1 MDGSNAAASLGGP
14 LARGAIERRPEIETN
29 WRDFDPE
36 DDAVILA
43 NIAKNAAVVTGI
55 SSNKNVLLPMILR
68 ERTLDKSDAAG
79 NASESMGE
87 EQYAQAELMLKDI
100 NTLIHSCMG
109 KTVVDC
115 LQGGGTLRD
124 AFERAN
130 PQQQC
135 NNTIGEV
142 RWGITP
148 CWICGSVIPDMG
160 REEDRVHAARGSP
173 AGDKRKHPLS
183 PECEHVFPIAQALCF
198 TGLYEHELFTE
209 MKKTTKNKEK
219 AYVEGL
225 KKEYRWA
232 HRICNQVKNDTH
244 FIKIHGGMFTYN
256 DATVATLL
264 TSILGSTEYQ
274 WPPLPN
280 TKKGE
285 VDRFTGERRIKGGE
299 IITKHLGGRRTVD
312 WATTRIEDIGRQVT
326 PILDIVKSKPPHE
339 HAQETVKDFQAYA
352 ILKGCVPTAL
362 SDVVPVTIYSDRLS
376 LDGKNYPD
384 IFTGEYL
391 SDLAEITI
399 DRLHSLC
406 VQTLLKKV
414 AVDRGLLTDK
424 QRLLEL
430 LGEVTD
436 NLNESADL
444 AYRLKKQN
452 IAAFLLENGITKW
465 QAYQKVFYLMY
476 CLMLVNSV
484 RRKLSEMTTADL
496 HPDADKAIVYEVIKE
511 VLDKEKASLTGFIKD
526 ATGLVASPE
535 AIARGTPKDAYS
547 GTFVKWGIGTSP
559 RGGTRRGKRALHT
572 RRRKL
577 PKLL

>member
-1 MDGSNAAASLGGP
+1 MDESNAAASVGGP
-14 LARGAIERRPEIETN
+14 LAREAIEGRPEIETN

-68 ERTLDKSDAAG
+68 ERTLDKSDAG
-79 NASESMGE
+79 GKASELVGE

-109 KTVVDC
+109 KTVVEC
-115 LQGGGTLRD
+115 LQGGGALRD
-124 AFERAN
+124 AFEKAN

-135 NNTIGEV
+135 GNTIGEV
-142 RWGITP
+142 KWEITP
-148 CWICGSVIPDMG
+148 CWICGSAIPNMG
-160 REEDRVHAARGSP
+160 REEDRVHATRGSP
-173 AGDKRKHPLS
+173 PGDKRKHPLS

-209 MKKTTKNKEK
+209 MKKTTNNKEK

-244 FIKIHGGMFTYN
+244 FIKIQGGIFTYN
-256 DATVATLL
+256 DAAVATLL
-264 TSILGSTEYQ
+264 ASILASTEYQ

-280 TKKGE
+280 TKKFE
-285 VDRFTGERRIKGGE
+285 VDRFAGERRIRGGD
-299 IITKHLGGRRTVD
+299 IITKHLGGRRTAD
-312 WATTRIEDIGRQVT
+312 WATARIEDIGRQVT

-384 IFTGEYL
+384 IFTGQYL
-391 SDLAEITI
+391 GDLAEITA
-399 DRLHSLC
+399 DRLHSLS
-406 VQTLLKKV
+406 VQALLKKV
-414 AVDRGLLTDK
+414 AIQRGLLSDK

-436 NLNESADL
+436 DVNESADL
-444 AYRLKKQN
+444 AYRLNKQN
-452 IAAFLLENGITKW
+452 IAAFLLGNGRTEW
-465 QAYQKVFYLMY
+465 QTYQKVFYLMY
-476 CLMLVNSV
+476 CLMLVNSL
-484 RRKLSEMTTADL
+484 RRGLLELITKEPRPEPFKVLVHET
-496 HPDADKAIVYEVIKE
+496 IKE

-526 ATGLVASPE
+526 ASGLGASPE
-535 AIARGTPKDAYS
+535 AIARGTPKREYS
-547 GTFVKWGIGTSP
+547 GTFVKWGLGP
-559 RGGTRRGKRALHT
+559 FQGGGTRRGKRALHT